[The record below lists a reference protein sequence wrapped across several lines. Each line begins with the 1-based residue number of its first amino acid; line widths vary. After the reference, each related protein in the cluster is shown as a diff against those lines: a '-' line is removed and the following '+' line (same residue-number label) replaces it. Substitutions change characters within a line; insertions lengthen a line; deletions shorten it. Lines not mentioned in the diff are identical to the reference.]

1 MTDGALTITPRSVKL
16 TSATAEKVYDGMPL
30 TRPDVAITGDG
41 FVAGEV
47 SAIRATGTVTNVSD
61 GEQPNTIVY
70 TTSAGFKPGNYSIE
84 KDEGTLKITP
94 VTDKVTVTITGND
107 GSMGYDGNEHSVTG
121 YKVESISNPLYTAAD
136 FAFSGTDSVTGTDAG
151 TYMMGLT
158 PAQFE
163 NTNPNFENVTFSV
176 TDGALTI
183 TRCR

>member
-1 MTDGALTITPRSVKL
+1 M
-16 TSATAEKVYDGMPL
+16 TAEVVVNIQGSKLSKVYNG
-30 TRPDVAITGDG
+30 A
-41 FVAGEV
+41 
-47 SAIRATGTVTNVSD
+47 
-61 GEQPNTIVY
+61 EQ
-70 TTSAGFKPGNYSIE
+70 
-84 KDEGTLKITP
+84 
-94 VTDKVTVTITGND
+94 
-107 GSMGYDGNEHSVTG
+107 SVTG

-183 TRCR
+183 TPRSVKL